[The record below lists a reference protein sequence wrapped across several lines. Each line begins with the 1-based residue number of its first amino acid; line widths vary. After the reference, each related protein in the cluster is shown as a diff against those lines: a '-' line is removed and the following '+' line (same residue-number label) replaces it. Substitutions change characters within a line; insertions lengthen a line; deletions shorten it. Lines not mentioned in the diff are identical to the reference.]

1 MAWRCTKVS
10 AIRHDT
16 LTHWLIIPQAAAAK
30 QAQADKAAAA
40 KQAADAKAAK
50 AKEAAAASKQAAADK
65 V

>member
-10 AIRHDT
+10 AILHT